1 MTPFPLLQRFELA
14 GRQNVLRPIAER
26 MAAQSL
32 SAGIVKWLFAD
43 YIEA

>member
-1 MTPFPLLQRFELA
+1 MAPFPLLQRFELA
-14 GRQNVLRPIAER
+14 GRQTVLRTIVER